1 MRRRRLPLAVLAL
14 SMAAVVACTTE
25 APSPAAAPPSTTT
38 VTPSNIVRAP
48 FGALPDGTPVELFT
62 LTNAH
67 GVEVRAMTYGGIIVS
82 LRVPDRDG
90 KLDDVV
96 LGYDTAASY
105 AKNNSP
111 YMGAI
116 IGRYGN
122 RIAQG
127 RFRLEG
133 ATYKLATN
141 NGPNH
146 LHGGLKGFD
155 KVVWRGEP
163 LKDGVAFTYTS
174 RDGEEGYP
182 GTLSVRVTYTLS
194 DRNELSIAYE
204 ATTDKPTVV
213 NLTQHTYFN
222 LAGQGTRDILGHVL
236 RLDANRYTPVDATLI
251 PTGEL
256 ASVEGTPLDFRQ
268 PTAIGAHI
276 AADDPQIKNGS
287 GFDHNFVLNRADDGL
302 QHAARVV
309 EPTTGRVLDITT
321 TEPGVQFYSGNFL
334 DGTITGKAGRVYARR
349 TGFCLETQHYPDS
362 PNQASFPSTT
372 LRPGQSYRSRTV
384 WTFSTDKSQR

>member
-1 MRRRRLPLAVLAL
+1 MRRSRLSIAALAL
-14 SMAAVVACTTE
+14 SIAALAACTME
-25 APSPAAAPPSTTT
+25 APSRNATPAPAAAAAPPNT
-38 VTPSNIVRAP
+38 VRAP
-48 FGALPDGTPVELFT
+48 FGTLPDGTPVELYT
-62 LTNAH
+62 LTNAQ
-67 GVEVRAMTYGGIIVS
+67 GVEVRAMTDGGIIVS

-96 LGYDTAASY
+96 LGYDDAASY
-105 AKNNSP
+105 ARNNSP

-127 RFRLEG
+127 RFRLDG

-182 GTLSVRVTYTLS
+182 GTLTVRVTYTLN

-222 LAGQGTRDILGHVL
+222 LAGQAARDVLGHVL

-251 PTGEL
+251 PTGEI

-268 PTAIGAHI
+268 PTPIGAHI
-276 AADDPQIKNGS
+276 ADDDPQIKNGS

-309 EPTTGRVLDITT
+309 EPTTGRVLDIAT

-334 DGTITGKAGRVYARR
+334 DGTITGKGGRVYAKR

-384 WTFSTDKSQR
+384 WTFSTDKR

>member
-14 SMAAVVACTTE
+14 SMAALVACTTE

-127 RFRLEG
+127 RFRLDG
-133 ATYKLATN
+133 TTYKLATN

-146 LHGGLKGFD
+146 LHGGVKGFD

-182 GTLSVRVTYTLS
+182 GTLSARVTYTLN

-222 LAGQGTRDILGHVL
+222 LAGQGARDVLGHVL
-236 RLDANRYTPVDATLI
+236 RLDATRYTPVDATLI

-268 PTAIGAHI
+268 PTPIGTHI
-276 AADDPQIKNGS
+276 ADPDPQIKNGS

-309 EPTTGRVLDITT
+309 EPTTGRVLDIAT

-334 DGTITGKAGRVYARR
+334 DGTITGKGGRVYARR
-349 TGFCLETQHYPDS
+349 TGFCLEMQHYPDS

-384 WTFSTDKSQR
+384 WTFSTEKR

>member
-1 MRRRRLPLAVLAL
+1 MRRSRCSIAVLTL
-14 SMAAVVACTTE
+14 SIAAATACTTE
-25 APSPAAAPPSTTT
+25 APSRNASPAPTAAAPSNT
-38 VTPSNIVRAP
+38 VRTP
-48 FGALPDGTPVELFT
+48 FGTLPDGTPVELFT
-62 LTNAH
+62 ITNAQ

-96 LGYDTAASY
+96 LGYDDAASY
-105 AKNNSP
+105 ARNNSP
-111 YMGAI
+111 FFGAI

-127 RFRLEG
+127 RFPLDG
-133 ATYKLATN
+133 KTYKLATN

-163 LKDGVAFTYTS
+163 IKDGVAFTYTS

-182 GTLSVRVTYTLS
+182 GTLSARVTYTLNE
-194 DRNELSIAYE
+194 RNDLSIAYE

-222 LAGQGTRDILGHVL
+222 LAGQGARDVLGHVL
-236 RLDANRYTPVDATLI
+236 RLDAMRYTPVDATLI

-256 ASVEGTPLDFRQ
+256 ASVDGTPLDFRQ
-268 PTAIGAHI
+268 PTPIGAHI
-276 AADDPQIKNGS
+276 ADDDPQIKNGS
-287 GFDHNFVLNRADDGL
+287 GFDHNFVLNRTDEGL

-309 EPTTGRVLDITT
+309 EPTTGRVLDIAT

-334 DGTITGKAGRVYARR
+334 DGTITGKGGRVYAKR

-362 PNQASFPSTT
+362 PNQPKFPSTT

>member
-1 MRRRRLPLAVLAL
+1 MRRSRLSIAALAL
-14 SMAAVVACTTE
+14 SIAALAACTME
-25 APSPAAAPPSTTT
+25 APSRNATPAPAAAAAPPNT
-38 VTPSNIVRAP
+38 VRAP
-48 FGALPDGTPVELFT
+48 FGTLPDGTPVELYT
-62 LTNAH
+62 LTNAQ
-67 GVEVRAMTYGGIIVS
+67 GVEVRAMTDGGIIVS

-96 LGYDTAASY
+96 LGYDDAASY
-105 AKNNSP
+105 ARNNSP

-127 RFRLEG
+127 RFRLDG

-182 GTLSVRVTYTLS
+182 GTLTVRVTYTLN

-222 LAGQGTRDILGHVL
+222 LAGQAARDVLGHVL

-251 PTGEL
+251 PTGEI

-268 PTAIGAHI
+268 PTPIGAHI
-276 AADDPQIKNGS
+276 TDDDPQIKNGS

-309 EPTTGRVLDITT
+309 EPTTGRVLDIAT

-334 DGTITGKAGRVYARR
+334 DGTITGKGGRVYAKR

-384 WTFSTDKSQR
+384 WTFSTDKR